1 MTREVDAPFVSRH
14 SEHGD
19 VYSELVGEKNTYE
32 QAFNADSNI
41 ELEDRDPVNAL
52 MSL

>member
-19 VYSELVGEKNTYE
+19 VYTELVGEKNTYE
-32 QAFNADSNI
+32 QAFQADSNI
-41 ELEDRDPVNAL
+41 ELKHRDHANTL
-52 MSL
+52 MSR